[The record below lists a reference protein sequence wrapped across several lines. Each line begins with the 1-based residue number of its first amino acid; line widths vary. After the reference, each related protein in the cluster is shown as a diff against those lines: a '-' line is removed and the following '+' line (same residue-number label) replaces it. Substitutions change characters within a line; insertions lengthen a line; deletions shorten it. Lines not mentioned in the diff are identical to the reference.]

1 MSRARG
7 AEPGFTLLEL
17 LVAMVILALTLV
29 IAAPRL
35 GPRPGG
41 SGDVT
46 RGLVELLGAARN
58 AAVDHARIEPVD
70 PAGRSRLAPAGAAP
84 GAGGSEAVRF
94 HPDGSASRAIVEL
107 QAGNAR
113 VRVRIEPLT
122 GRVVGVDG

>member
-17 LVAMVILALTLV
+17 LVAMVVLALTLV
-29 IAAPRL
+29 IVAPRL
-35 GPRPGG
+35 GPRPSG

-46 RGLVELLGAARN
+46 RGLVELLGAARG

-70 PAGRSRLAPAGAAP
+70 GTGRAGAAP
-84 GAGGSEAVRF
+84 GGTGRRAGGSEAVRF

-122 GRVVGVDG
+122 GRVVAVDG